1 MEYLNLDP
9 QFEPFGTGINYKN
22 FTFAGGE
29 LHIKIET
36 YLKEV
41 DQVTIT
47 ARPRSFNDFGLI
59 LLAADAVKRADV
71 KTLHLFIPYFPA
83 ARQDRVMVPGEPL
96 SVKVYADLINSV
108 GFESVTVFDP
118 HSEVTPAL
126 LNNVRVIPN
135 YPFVESFCNNYSDY
149 HLISPDGGALKK
161 VHKLAQAIQATSVI
175 ECSKVR
181 DVRTGQLK
189 AFTAY
194 TDDLEGKTCLVV
206 DDICDGG
213 GTFLGLA
220 DELKAKNA
228 GNLILVVSHG
238 IFSKGFESLF
248 EKYDEIYTTDSFK
261 SIEDPRVN
269 IIQLKTEL
277 ISK

>member
-9 QFEPFGTGINYKN
+9 QFEPFGTGINYKD

-29 LHIKIET
+29 LHIRIET
-36 YLKEV
+36 DLKEV

-59 LLAADAVKRADV
+59 LLASDALIRAGV

-118 HSEVTPAL
+118 HSDVTPAL
-126 LNNVRVIPN
+126 LNNVRAIPN
-135 YPFVESFCNNYSDY
+135 YPFVESFCENYDDY

-161 VHKLAQAIQATSVI
+161 VHKLAQAIQANSVV

-181 DVRTGQLK
+181 DVRTGKLK
-189 AFTAY
+189 SFTAY
-194 TDDLEGKTCLVV
+194 TDDLEDKTCLVV

-228 GNLILVVSHG
+228 GKLVLVVSHG

-248 EKYDEIYTTDSFK
+248 EKYDEIYTTDSFR
-261 SIEDPRVN
+261 SFNEQRLNVV
-269 IIQLKTEL
+269 QLNQSLLK
-277 ISK
+277 